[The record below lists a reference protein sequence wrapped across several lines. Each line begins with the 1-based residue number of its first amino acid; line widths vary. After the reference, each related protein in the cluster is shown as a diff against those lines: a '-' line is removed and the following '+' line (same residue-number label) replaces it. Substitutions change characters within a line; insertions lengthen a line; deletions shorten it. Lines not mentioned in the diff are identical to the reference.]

1 MQYYRAPGGK
11 RFRSR
16 NEALKSLGFGED
28 KSKKTP
34 TKAAAKS
41 LPKAPKES
49 RLSREEALAK
59 ARAEAAELT
68 AQLPL
73 KLGSGVKVIK

>member
-1 MQYYRAPGGK
+1 VQYYRAPGGK

-16 NEALKSLGFGED
+16 NEALKSLGFGEN

-34 TKAAAKS
+34 PKPAAQP
-41 LPKAPKES
+41 LPKAPKEPT
-49 RLSREEALAK
+49 LSREEARAK
-59 ARAEAAELT
+59 ARAEAAELM

-73 KLGSGVKVIK
+73 KLGCGVKVIK